1 MLIFFVFVMIGLSLV
16 SMCINV
22 IQNSIE
28 DFYKRLLSQT
38 LENYKQGNYYLQNLL
53 KNIFIKF

>member
-1 MLIFFVFVMIGLSLV
+1 MVLFFAFVMIGLSLV

-28 DFYKRLLSQT
+28 DFYKRLLMQM
-38 LENYKQGNYYLQNLL
+38 LEKGS
-53 KNIFIKF
+53 I